1 MLFWKLGQLHSAR
14 SDERTV
20 LQSDCTYMG
29 ERLMTSILEF
39 ERAGP
44 AELAVLCQRVADNP
58 ALIWRMQLARR
69 RN

>member
-1 MLFWKLGQLHSAR
+1 
-14 SDERTV
+14 
-20 LQSDCTYMG
+20 MG